1 MYTDGQTDR
10 RRTKKRMFTTS
21 KCSHL
26 FFCIVYIHISNGYN
40 TWTALSNSHPRS
52 LLASIYPFRIKI
64 KPKHLASYFH
74 FYFYLNMLQ
83 TILHTHFTT
92 SNRYIWSIFF
102 RKMFFYMLLCK
113 WLWSLTDVGQFSL
126 LHSSS
131 FGSSELKGGYCE
143 NNLNIHVW
151 TKAMMDR
158 HTGNVIP
165 KELLWWDFYMH
176 HMLKVKC

>member
-1 MYTDGQTDR
+1 MIAYVYVRTDR
-10 RRTKKRMFTTS
+10 QTKDKKKRMFTTS

-113 WLWSLTDVGQFSL
+113 WLPPVIFDRR
-126 LHSSS
+126 
-131 FGSSELKGGYCE
+131 
-143 NNLNIHVW
+143 W
-151 TKAMMDR
+151 TVFTTTFIK
-158 HTGNVIP
+158 
-165 KELLWWDFYMH
+165 LWI
-176 HMLKVKC
+176 